1 MVGDRSNETLNDYIT
16 KNYTDLHQT
25 VKNIT
30 KNNELT
36 DELYHYCLMVL
47 LEYDKDKM
55 NEILKRGHVKYF
67 FITIVTNQWCS
78 STSPFY
84 KLHRSP
90 KIEYIDEYNTNIVD
104 EDGYDEKIDEQIKFI
119 EKELDQTHW
128 YVKRVVEMKLEN
140 SYQQIKNITS
150 IPRSSL
156 YSTFNKFRTET
167 VEKYN
172 KINKEKI

>member
-1 MVGDRSNETLNDYIT
+1 MTLNDYLT
-16 KNYTDLHQT
+16 KNYDELYQI

-30 KNNELT
+30 KNNELC

-78 STSPFY
+78 SSSPFY

-104 EDGYDEKIDEQIKFI
+104 KDGYDEKIDDKIAFI
-119 EKELDQTHW
+119 ENELKDEHW
-128 YVKRVVEMKLEN
+128 YIQQVVNMKTDM
-140 SYQQIKNITS
+140 SYQQIKDVTG

-156 YSTFNKFRTET
+156 YSTFNKFRNQT